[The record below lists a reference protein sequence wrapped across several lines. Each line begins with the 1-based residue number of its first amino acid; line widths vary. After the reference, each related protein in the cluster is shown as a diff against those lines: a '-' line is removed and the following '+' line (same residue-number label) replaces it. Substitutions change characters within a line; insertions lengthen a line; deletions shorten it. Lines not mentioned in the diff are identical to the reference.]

1 MFTQCKNI
9 KTQCKNIKIVNKLI
23 HNVVTLCP
31 QVTLTVDGQHKERW
45 SAPAPFPLL
54 SSSQVNWMQIFFH
67 LLNIFARCGWAAPLR
82 TCTRGQQPGRGRGA
96 CSGTTSTETSRQTS
110 WAASRRWVAETRAV
124 NELSRRFITATFQV
138 SFTADSIHLPI
149 LELAKQGHALIR

>member
-1 MFTQCKNI
+1 MF
-9 KTQCKNIKIVNKLI
+9 TQCKNIKIVNKLI
-23 HNVVTLCP
+23 HNVVTYSAPRLHWP
-31 QVTLTVDGQHKERW
+31 WMDSIRRDGQPLHPSPFSPHHRW
-45 SAPAPFPLL
+45 IDVNIFP
-54 SSSQVNWMQIFFH
+54 
-67 LLNIFARCGWAAPLR
+67 LLNIFVRCGWAAPLR

-110 WAASRRWVAETRAV
+110 WAASRRWVADTRAV
-124 NELSRRFITATFQV
+124 NEPSRSFITATFQV